1 MGGPLW
7 LTALHQERSVGGNY
21 KKIKSSI
28 DPLSPYGPCSKV
40 FMPFCIVLPA
50 SNPVMTPS
58 YIPLM
63 NSPFRTVES
72 VGLIIFCLHYLEI
85 TLL

>member
-1 MGGPLW
+1 MW

-50 SNPVMTPS
+50 
-58 YIPLM
+58 YIKQEQCGLQGTYR
-63 NSPFRTVES
+63 SVRAFRQWRR
-72 VGLIIFCLHYLEI
+72 
-85 TLL
+85 